1 MLTHAIV
8 WHVNNANRQIDAV
21 PTTDESPSES
31 DCLIV
36 LCNLNVP

>member
-21 PTTDESPSES
+21 PLTLQLPLLSP
-31 DCLIV
+31 
-36 LCNLNVP
+36 